1 MVKVRNFV
9 WILGWLMSIIYCEKT
24 NSQSQL
30 ALDSTVSFSDTGF
43 STVEDAIDSLWWWAC
58 NPKVER
64 SEQLMPEGIFVQMA
78 RENDTLSPMIVLH
91 GQYINYR
98 FRFSKGME
106 SVQKSMK
113 KKHLKWNKVEFKKS
127 ELIYYRNSGGAPS
140 VRAEVPVI
148 YRNKK
153 YLFRTILLIYKNVY
167 YPSGDIEIRYIRELP
182 KEKKNKR

>member
-1 MVKVRNFV
+1 MIKVRNFV
-9 WILGWLMSIIYCEKT
+9 WILGWLMSIIYCENT
-24 NSQSQL
+24 NSQAESH
-30 ALDSTVSFSDTGF
+30 LDSVSVSIDTGF
-43 STVEDAIDSLWWWAC
+43 STVELAIDSLWWWAC
-58 NPKVER
+58 NPKNPR
-64 SEQLMPEGIFVQMA
+64 SDQLMPEGIFVQMA
-78 RENDTLSPMIVLH
+78 REKDTLSPMIVLH

-98 FRFSKGME
+98 YRFTKGME

-140 VRAEVPVI
+140 IRAEVPVI

-182 KEKKNKR
+182 KEKNNRR